1 MYEFIL
7 RLFRANTADSSSIV
21 SQKGAKSENSRQ
33 FLAINVDFSSAR
45 QSLSC
50 YKWMDNKIPQHEN
63 GDLRKCKGSVKLIKC
78 EIYASFTS
86 ALHHSKVM
94 FSCCVPGL
102 RQKFV
107 YIKHMRLHDFLDLPI
122 VELARSENTKRED
135 RAGMIRWQSE
145 TGNEKQ
151 TTLRKCCLIS
161 LQV

>member
-1 MYEFIL
+1 
-7 RLFRANTADSSSIV
+7 
-21 SQKGAKSENSRQ
+21 
-33 FLAINVDFSSAR
+33 
-45 QSLSC
+45 
-50 YKWMDNKIPQHEN
+50 MDNKIPQHKN

-145 TGNEKQ
+145 TGNEKR

-161 LQV
+161 FRVQNTVLAYTFTFENNYKRLHRL